1 MKMRKQFF
9 SESGKK
15 PSHSKPNGFTSKF
28 FEAFWSELKNPLL
41 LFCKSCFLSG
51 ELNISQKQAPIKLL

>member
-41 LFCKSCFLSG
+41 LFCKSCFFVWR
-51 ELNISQKQAPIKLL
+51 IKHFSKTSTD